1 MADHVGGT
9 RGRRYYEHLSDDED
23 LVASGGKVAP
33 GGWVSPWVGVTLDAT
48 GAVPIADGG
57 GTWWCLVVRWRWVG
71 ATVGGRHCGWA
82 SLWVGV
88 TTDATRAV
96 PIADGSGTWW
106 HLASKV
112 ALGGCHPGWVPP
124 WVRVTMSGCHSCC
137 PHCRWQRD
145 LVASIG
151 KVARGATGGCHPG
164 WVSPWAG
171 ATLDATRAVPTV
183 DGSGTW
189 WHLAVRWHWVGGCY
203 HGWVSP

>member
-1 MADHVGGT
+1 MGVPQVTRSTRGLAETSFPEDTVADHVGGT

-48 GAVPIADGG
+48 GAVPIADG
-57 GTWWCLVVRWRWVG
+57 
-71 ATVGGRHCGWA
+71 
-82 SLWVGV
+82 
-88 TTDATRAV
+88 
-96 PIADGSGTWW
+96 SGTWW
-106 HLASKV
+106 HLASKE

-124 WVRVTMSGCHSCC
+124 WVGVTMSGCHSCC
-137 PHCRWQRD
+137 PHCRSQRD

-171 ATLDATRAVPTV
+171 ATLDATRAVPIA